1 MSSKVYFLLLVWWS
15 TVLIKPAILQA
26 QSDTIA
32 VSQVVTISYEEAKA
46 RMIKENLQL
55 LAARYDINMSEAQ
68 AVQAK
73 LWNNPYLI
81 WNQAV
86 YSVEKN
92 DYFNFT
98 RQALIQVEQVFS
110 IAGKHTNS
118 VKLSKL
124 NVEMSKLAL
133 EDVMRSL
140 LLELGNSYASLN
152 ALQEQDTLYGTVLN
166 NVNQL
171 ITASEQQQRTG
182 ALAGNEVV
190 RLRSELISIQTQA
203 LQNRNEMEQAMS
215 NLRVLLNLP
224 STTFIQTTE
233 AVKVVESLQPLQDLI
248 TLALESRPDYKL
260 SNRSIDYESRNLK
273 LQKSISVPDIK
284 FAYQPFDRGSN
295 YVRPYEGFNIEA
307 PIPIFDRNQ
316 GRIQESKVKI
326 KQAQSN
332 NQFIESKVTNET
344 TSAYYQLIN
353 TQRGIEN
360 YSTQFIQQLEEL
372 NVNAN
377 TNYNRRNISILE
389 FIDQQRIYVQ
399 TKIQQIQLMN
409 QYNQSVNQ
417 LNFSVGREIF

>member
-1 MSSKVYFLLLVWWS
+1 MSSKIYLLFLLVW
-15 TVLIKPAILQA
+15 TAALINPIHLQA
-26 QSDTIA
+26 QTDTIP
-32 VSQVVTISYEEAKA
+32 QTITITYEEAKA
-46 RMIKENLQL
+46 RMIKENLRL
-55 LAARYDINMSEAQ
+55 IAARFDINMSEAQ

-124 NVEMSKLAL
+124 NIEMSKLAL
-133 EDVMRSL
+133 EDVVRSL

-171 ITASEQQQRTG
+171 ITASEQQLRTG

-215 NLRVLLNLP
+215 ELRILLNLP
-224 STTFIQTTE
+224 SNTFIQTTE
-233 AVKVVESLQPLQDLI
+233 TVKVVGSIQPLQDLI
-248 TLALESRPDYKL
+248 SLSLESRPDYKL
-260 SNRSIDYESRNLK
+260 STRSIDYESRNLK

-332 NQFIESKVTNET
+332 NQLMENRVSNET

-360 YSTQFIQQLEEL
+360 YSSQFIQQLEEL

-377 TNYNRRNISILE
+377 NNYNRRNISILE
-389 FIDQQRIYVQ
+389 YIDQQRIYVQ

-417 LNFSVGREIF
+417 LNFSVGRELF

>member
-1 MSSKVYFLLLVWWS
+1 
-15 TVLIKPAILQA
+15 VLIKPAILQA